1 MARAG
6 KLRLDYS
13 RCGCVR
19 HAYGKTL
26 LGDNQ
31 TGKFYEP
38 SLEVWRKWRAMPVT
52 IELPPLGDGVNRQ
65 TLYSFEVFM
74 ETGVGDLTTT
84 DPQAIFTYSKDGGRN
99 WSNEMWRPMGA
110 QGVYSARAVW
120 RVNIEFRQLQLRIVF
135 PDSIRRCA
143 LSYHADVTRAFRHPR
158 EPLVDDQRPHKSGP
172 GIGSSP
178 SSSATFPGSETVPG
192 SGLTLDG
199 GELGIADDGVGND
212 KLRNSLALSV
222 MGRPLNSGDPQDM
235 VATGN
240 GRFLQR
246 DNDLLTFRYPKLPS
260 FTVATVPSAVD
271 EGAGTVIYV
280 SNEAGGATVAFS
292 DGTNWLRAQ
301 DRAVI
306 S

>member
-1 MARAG
+1 MSA
-6 KLRLDYS
+6 
-13 RCGCVR
+13 
-19 HAYGKTL
+19 
-26 LGDNQ
+26 
-31 TGKFYEP
+31 
-38 SLEVWRKWRAMPVT
+38 SLP
-52 IELPPLGDGVNRQ
+52 
-65 TLYSFEVFM
+65 
-74 ETGVGDLTTT
+74 
-84 DPQAIFTYSKDGGRN
+84 
-99 WSNEMWRPMGA
+99 
-110 QGVYSARAVW
+110 
-120 RVNIEFRQLQLRIVF
+120 
-135 PDSIRRCA
+135 
-143 LSYHADVTRAFRHPR
+143 HPR
-158 EPLVDDQRPHKSGP
+158 IPMIDQRGLITPDWYRFLAQFQRDFS
-172 GIGSSP
+172 
-178 SSSATFPGSETVPG
+178 GSETVPG

-222 MGRPLNSGDPQDM
+222 MGRPLNSVGDPQDM